1 MRERLHLS
9 PPHLTGDE
17 LAAVAEAFAT
27 RYVAPVG
34 PMVDR
39 FEREFAACVGLPHAV
54 AVSSG
59 TAALHLALRL
69 LDVGPGD
76 EVLCSDL
83 TFVASVAPAVQLGAR
98 PCFLDAD
105 EATWTLDP
113 GLLEEE
119 LAGRERTGRL
129 PRAVIAV
136 DLYGQCCDY
145 SRIRASCRQR
155 GVPLLED
162 AAEALGATER
172 GRHAGAAG
180 DLAAYSF
187 NGNKVITTSGG
198 GMLASADEAW
208 IRRARSLAA
217 QAREPAVHY
226 EHRELGYNYRMSNIL
241 AAIGCAQLRRLP
253 GFVDRRRAIF
263 ERYRS
268 GLRDVPGIGF
278 MPEAAYGRSSRWLTA
293 IRVDPVASGFDRE
306 ALRLALEEGN
316 IESRPVW
323 KPMHMQPVFAGAAV
337 RGGSVARTLFDQGLC
352 LPSGSAMA
360 DADVDRVIETILRR
374 AGALA

>member
-1 MRERLHLS
+1 
-9 PPHLTGDE
+9 
-17 LAAVAEAFAT
+17 
-27 RYVAPVG
+27 
-34 PMVDR
+34 
-39 FEREFAACVGLPHAV
+39 
-54 AVSSG
+54 
-59 TAALHLALRL
+59 
-69 LDVGPGD
+69 
-76 EVLCSDL
+76 
-83 TFVASVAPAVQLGAR
+83 
-98 PCFLDAD
+98 
-105 EATWTLDP
+105 
-113 GLLEEE
+113 
-119 LAGRERTGRL
+119 
-129 PRAVIAV
+129 
-136 DLYGQCCDY
+136 
-145 SRIRASCRQR
+145 
-155 GVPLLED
+155 
-162 AAEALGATER
+162 
-172 GRHAGAAG
+172 
-180 DLAAYSF
+180 
-187 NGNKVITTSGG
+187 
-198 GMLASADEAW
+198 
-208 IRRARSLAA
+208 
-217 QAREPAVHY
+217 VHY